1 VTPRWCAKWCAS
13 CARRGSGRVRAG
25 VTPRASCPSGAVA
38 SACAVRAF
46 AAAGDVRCGCR
57 CGSTPRAVEQMVLGV
72 SFGGAGESGAPLS
85 GAAAMS
91 DVRNGAALAVS
102 PSQHSA

>member
-1 VTPRWCAKWCAS
+1 MRLPTWQH
-13 CARRGSGRVRAG
+13 
-25 VTPRASCPSGAVA
+25 VA
-38 SACAVRAF
+38 DA
-46 AAAGDVRCGCR
+46 DPL
-57 CGSTPRAVEQMVLGV
+57 TPRAVEQRVLGV
-72 SFGGAGESGAPLS
+72 SFGGAGGSGAPLS